1 MAADP
6 RRFPGL
12 FFLHVLLIVLLVAVA
27 CAAIVLRAGT
37 GRAARSGALVLPA
50 DLREATVTEAQASL
64 GPLSGPP
71 SRPISLDAE
80 LAAGGYEVPEDANVY
95 AVRVVEGPEGRVYQ
109 QFQAG
114 GGPLASDFW
123 PASSIK
129 VLAALGALDFAR
141 SIGFSGAATITFDDG
156 SPSRTLRSIYQPAIR
171 DSSNYDYDLLVRIAG
186 VDRLN
191 EEFLTAR
198 NGFPVTALYRSY
210 AGVELTE
217 SPAMMFEEGDRRAYV
232 PARTTSRDPECPTGN
247 CSNLFEMTES
257 VRRIVM
263 SNELPPDQRFDL
275 EPADIEA
282 LADSLREA
290 EGFFPA
296 AVARALGSGARIW
309 SKPGDALEH
318 ECLDVALVQ
327 SRTGKR
333 FLLGASVP
341 HSSGGCEALS
351 RLARGVLELLSAKI

>member
-12 FFLHVLLIVLLVAVA
+12 FFLHVVLIVLLFAVA
-27 CAAIVLRAGT
+27 CAAVALRAGT
-37 GRAARSGALVLPA
+37 GRAAPGATGVLPD
-50 DLREATVTEAQASL
+50 DLRQATVTEAQASL

-71 SRPISLDAE
+71 SRPVSLDAD
-80 LAAGGYEVPEDANVY
+80 LAETGYSLPEGANVY

-114 GGPLASDFW
+114 GGPLAADFW

-156 SPSRTLRSIYQPAIR
+156 TPSRTLRSIYEPAIR

-210 AGVELTE
+210 AGVELDE
-217 SPAMMFEEGDRRAYV
+217 SPAMMLEEGDRRAYV
-232 PARTTSRDPECPTGN
+232 PARTASREPECRTGN

-263 SNELPPDQRFDL
+263 SDELPPDQRLDL
-275 EPADIEA
+275 DPADIKA
-282 LADSLREA
+282 LAGALLEA
-290 EGFFPA
+290 EGFFPE
-296 AVARALGSGARIW
+296 AVAGALGSGARIW

-327 SRTGKR
+327 SRSGTR

-341 HSSGGCEALS
+341 HASGGCEALS
-351 RLARGVLELLSAKI
+351 RLARGVLELLAA